1 MISLETLNQSEKIR
15 LSKQTIEKMKLLE
28 EQFGLPIFQD
38 FLSEDEKKALG
49 DSYDYF
55 IFEESEIVLAQDEK
69 KYSFQQKVY
78 ISFYSENRDYLTG
91 DQLDVITLLHN
102 ANYKFT
108 GSDVNHLKLDN
119 QDRFIDLVVFSFSR
133 IIRSGC

>member
-1 MISLETLNQSEKIR
+1 MISLETLNQSEKKR
-15 LSKQTIEKMKLLE
+15 LSKQTIEKMESLE
-28 EQFGLPIFQD
+28 EHFKLPIFQD

-78 ISFYSENRDYLTG
+78 VSFYSENREYLTG

-119 QDRFIDLVVFSFSR
+119 QDRYIDLVVFSFSR

>member
-1 MISLETLNQSEKIR
+1 MKSLEDYFS
-15 LSKQTIEKMKLLE
+15 
-28 EQFGLPIFQD
+28 LPVFQD

-55 IFEESEIVLAQDEK
+55 IFEESEIVMATDEK

-78 ISFYSENRDYLTG
+78 VSFYSENRDYLTG

-119 QDRFIDLVVFSFSR
+119 QDRYIDLVVFSFSR

>member
-1 MISLETLNQSEKIR
+1 MISLEALNQNEKKR
-15 LSKQTIEKMKLLE
+15 LSAQSIEKMKSLE
-28 EQFGLPIFQD
+28 DYFSLPVFQD

-55 IFEESEIVLAQDEK
+55 IFEESEIVLATDEK

-78 ISFYSENRDYLTG
+78 VSFYSENRDYLTG

-119 QDRFIDLVVFSFSR
+119 QDRYIDLVVFSFSR

>member
-1 MISLETLNQSEKIR
+1 MISLEALNQNEKKR

>member
-1 MISLETLNQSEKIR
+1 MILLEVMNESEKKR
-15 LSKQTIEKMKLLE
+15 LSKQSVDKMKLLE
-28 EQFGLPIFQD
+28 EYFGLPIFQD

-78 ISFYSENRDYLTG
+78 ISFYSENREYLTG

-119 QDRFIDLVVFSFSR
+119 QDRYIDLVVFSFSR

>member
-1 MISLETLNQSEKIR
+1 MISLETLNQSEKKR
-15 LSKQTIEKMKLLE
+15 LSKQTIEKMESLE
-28 EQFGLPIFQD
+28 EYFKLPIFQD

-78 ISFYSENRDYLTG
+78 VSFYSENREYLTG

-119 QDRFIDLVVFSFSR
+119 QDRYIDLVVFSFSR

>member
-1 MISLETLNQSEKIR
+1 MISLETLNQSEKKR
-15 LSKQTIEKMKLLE
+15 LSKQTMEKMKSLE
-28 EQFGLPIFQD
+28 EHFKLPIFQD

-78 ISFYSENRDYLTG
+78 VSFYSENRDYLTG

-119 QDRFIDLVVFSFSR
+119 QDRYIDLVVFSFSR

>member
-1 MISLETLNQSEKIR
+1 LNQNEKKR
-15 LSKQTIEKMKLLE
+15 LSAQSIEKMKLLE
-28 EQFGLPIFQD
+28 DYFELPVFQD
-38 FLSEDEKKALG
+38 FLSEDEKKNLG

-55 IFEESEIVLAQDEK
+55 IFEESEMVLAADEK

-78 ISFYSENRDYLTG
+78 ISFYSENRNYLTG

-102 ANYKFT
+102 SNYKFT
-108 GSDVNHLKLDN
+108 GSDVNHLRLDN

>member
-1 MISLETLNQSEKIR
+1 MISLEALNQNEKKR
-15 LSKQTIEKMKLLE
+15 LSAQSIEKMKLLE
-28 EQFGLPIFQD
+28 DYFELPVFQD
-38 FLSEDEKKALG
+38 FLSEDEKKNLG

-55 IFEESEIVLAQDEK
+55 IFEESEMVLAADEK

-78 ISFYSENRDYLTG
+78 ISFYSENRNYLTG

-102 ANYKFT
+102 SNYKFT
-108 GSDVNHLKLDN
+108 GSDVNHLRLDN

>member
-1 MISLETLNQSEKIR
+1 MNQSEKIR